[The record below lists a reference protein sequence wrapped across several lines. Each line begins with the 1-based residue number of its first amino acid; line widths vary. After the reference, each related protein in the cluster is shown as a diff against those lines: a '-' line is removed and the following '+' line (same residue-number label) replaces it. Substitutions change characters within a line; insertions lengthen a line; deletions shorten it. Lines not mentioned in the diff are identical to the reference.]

1 MNKRSIYLAVIYS
14 ILVIVFKLYIIYRGL
29 ALTKFGF
36 NYAHILTVACIVPF
50 LFLAIKQY
58 RDKESG
64 GVIGGKVALKQ
75 AMTVA
80 LISAILLSAYCYF
93 EFEYKWKEISSEYYH
108 GDAYHKKYDEFYA
121 QNPNA
126 KKETF
131 ENVVK
136 YNIENLSAFRFMTVR
151 LLSFLL
157 LSFSASF
164 ILAVFMKKR

>member
-14 ILVIVFKLYIIYRGL
+14 ILVIAFKLYVIYGGL

-36 NYAHILTVACIVPF
+36 NYAHILTVACIIPF
-50 LFLAIKQY
+50 LFLAIKQQ
-58 RDKESG
+58 RDKELG

-80 LISAILLSAYCYF
+80 VVSAIILSAYSYF
-93 EFEYKWKEISSEYYH
+93 EFEFKWKEISYQYYQ
-108 GDAYHKKYDEFYA
+108 GDAFHKKYDEFYA

-136 YNIENLSAFRFMTVR
+136 YNIDNLSAFRFMTVR

-164 ILAVFMKKR
+164 MLAVFMKKK